1 MDPNQEYIKALMEL
15 IQDFRKMIFLIV
27 LILLAGTV
35 FGYYKSNMAMDY
47 LFSRV
52 NIVIFISPTEGFVTK
67 LKISMILGL
76 ILTLPLIFFIVLN
89 FIKKRLS
96 IFSTRDTIVFTLL
109 SYFLFLVGAAF
120 AVFVTLPLGLTFLLG
135 FATPDLEP
143 MMSAGNYVSFATM
156 FLMVFGITFQ
166 MPLGI
171 SILTRLGIVNSKVL
185 QEKRKYVILLM
196 FIIAGILTP
205 PDVVSQVLMAI
216 PLLGL
221 YELSIITARIRERK
235 KLPKRRKLEDDIEDD
250 GIDGQIVNDLM
261 KQMF

>member
-1 MDPNQEYIKALMEL
+1 MDPNQEYIKVLMEL
-15 IQDFRKMIFLIV
+15 IQDFRKRIFLIV

-35 FGYYKSNMAMDY
+35 LGYYKSNIAMDY

-67 LKISMILGL
+67 LKISLILGL

-96 IFSTRDTIVFTLL
+96 IFSTGNIIVLTLL
-109 SYFLFLVGAAF
+109 SYFLFLIGAAF
-120 AVFVTLPLGLTFLLG
+120 AVFITLPLGLTFLLG
-135 FATPDLEP
+135 FATPELEP

-156 FLMVFGITFQ
+156 LLMVFGITFE
-166 MPLGI
+166 MPLVI
-171 SILTRLGIVNSKVL
+171 SILTRLGIVTSKTL
-185 QEKRKYVILLM
+185 REKRRYVILLM
-196 FIIAGILTP
+196 FIIAGFLTP
-205 PDVVSQVLMAI
+205 PDVVSQVLLAV

-235 KLPKRRKLEDDIEDD
+235 KAAQEKEKTEDD